1 MKTHTLAQLH
11 LGLEPVGAQLGQTHC
26 QARLQLASGIDR
38 VERIADRAQ
47 QLHGAEGVGAAWINR
62 VDAVFAGNYQ
72 PVGRRLVLGPAAGE
86 GQTSCQAAGQQGC
99 CQGLG

>member
-1 MKTHTLAQLH
+1 MKAHPLAQLH
-11 LGLEPVGAQLGQTHC
+11 LGLEPVGTQLGQRHC
-26 QARLQLASGIDR
+26 QTRLQLASGIDR

-72 PVGRRLVLGPAAGE
+72 AVG
-86 GQTSCQAAGQQGC
+86 
-99 CQGLG
+99 